1 MLVSRHPRL
10 EVKILY
16 HIQYSKA
23 HKTTIAYRGCT
34 HVTVYA
40 RHVHYL
46 IWLDMNECTYI
57 FESSKLEAGK
67 RLTVLWRLCG
77 VSLYD
82 LCEFPVTAVINCHK
96 PRGLKQHKFV
106 VVWSLIHFWLCDLM
120 DCSMLAS
127 PVLQHLLEFV
137 QILRFVSTESV
148 MLSNHLILCCP
159 LLLLPSVFRSRIP
172 KYKMTLTGL
181 R

>member
-1 MLVSRHPRL
+1 MQYNSWHFLAVPATSPLLSPLLLDMLGLKWRHCTTALHILLYSR
-10 EVKILY
+10 
-16 HIQYSKA
+16 A
-23 HKTTIAYRGCT
+23 HKSLTACRAGT
-34 HVTVYA
+34 HMTVYA
-40 RHVHYL
+40 RHVNYL

-57 FESSKLEAGK
+57 FESSKPEACR

-106 VVWSLIHFWLCDLM
+106 VVRSLIHFWLCDLM

-127 PVLQHLLEFV
+127 PVLQHLLEFA
-137 QILRFVSTESV
+137 QIHVHWV
-148 MLSNHLILCCP
+148 GHAI
-159 LLLLPSVFRSRIP
+159 
-172 KYKMTLTGL
+172 
-181 R
+181 